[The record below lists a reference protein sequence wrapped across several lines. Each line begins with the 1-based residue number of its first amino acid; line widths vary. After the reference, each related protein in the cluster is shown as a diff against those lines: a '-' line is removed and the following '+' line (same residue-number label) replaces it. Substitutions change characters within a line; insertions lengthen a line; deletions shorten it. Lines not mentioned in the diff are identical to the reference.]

1 MSKKEDYLLEKLIE
15 IHFAD
20 PISSLKLN
28 NDYMIMG
35 TMMGRISVYDIKNK
49 KIIVLSALNSE
60 NISDISYN
68 DDEKSF
74 YVAIGDEEIKVYKT
88 DNLGSENFQS
98 INVYET
104 ESKHNQNCENS
115 YLLLSNESLFRIQ
128 LAQIDD
134 GTLAIIDTDQEYEL
148 KYFNPNDNNR
158 NYTGKLPMTN
168 YSVPF
173 DFDGENFLWVEFLN
187 SGIRKLS
194 KANIPLMM
202 TQKEVYK
209 KELDKNCGIMHIS
222 HAKLL
227 SGNRIFIIHS
237 LNICEIRIL
246 DKDFTLLE
254 RFTHQGEEVYAFDI
268 LYEDENDNNKKAFK
282 NSQIINI
289 YRGNLAEQTINE
301 DKNKEI
307 IKIEE
312 NKVKY
317 HNLGTFAENDNF
329 RVKNDNENIKQNE
342 SKNKSSDIRNILIIT
357 LDLNGNVNLYK
368 NKSEVT
374 LFNLYKIRDIS
385 QDLKD
390 KQFFSM
396 GYAYYI
402 KANLNY
408 FCISSDHGCFIIK
421 KNDIDNNNN
430 INN

>member
-20 PISSLKLN
+20 PISSLKLT

-35 TMMGRISVYDIKNK
+35 TMMGRISLYDIPNQ

-68 DDEKSF
+68 DDENSF
-74 YVAIGDEEIKVYKT
+74 YVAVGDEEIKVYKT

-98 INVYET
+98 INVYES
-104 ESKHNQNCENS
+104 ENKHNQNCENA

-134 GTLAIIDTDQEYEL
+134 GTLAIIDTDQDFEL
-148 KYFNPNDNNR
+148 KYFNPKDNNR

-173 DFDGENFLWVEFLN
+173 DFDGENFLWVEFLK
-187 SGIRKLS
+187 SGIRRLCN
-194 KANIPLMM
+194 ANIPLIT

-209 KELDKNCGIMHIS
+209 KELVKNCEIKHIS

-227 SGNRIFIIHS
+227 PGNKIFIVHS
-237 LNICEIRIL
+237 LNICEIRML
-246 DKDFTLLE
+246 DKDLSLLE
-254 RFTHQGEEVYAFDI
+254 RFTHNGEEVYAFDI
-268 LYEDENDNNKKAFK
+268 LYEDDNDNIKVVINKEE
-282 NSQIINI
+282 NI
-289 YRGNLAEQTINE
+289 KTYKGNCDEQTINNY
-301 DKNKEI
+301 KNNEI
-307 IKIEE
+307 IKVEE
-312 NKVKY
+312 NQVNNI
-317 HNLGTFAENDNF
+317 NLGTYYENDTF
-329 RVKNDNENIKQNE
+329 RVKSDNTSIKQN
-342 SKNKSSDIRNILIIT
+342 KPKGKSSGIKNILIVT

-374 LFNLYKIRDIS
+374 LFNLYNIRGIS

-402 KANLNY
+402 KSNLNF

-421 KNDIDNNNN
+421 KNDIDNK
-430 INN
+430 

>member
-1 MSKKEDYLLEKLIE
+1 MSKKEAYLLEKLIE

-20 PISSLKLN
+20 PISSLKLT

-35 TMMGRISVYDIKNK
+35 TMMGRISLYDIPNQ

-68 DDEKSF
+68 DDENSF
-74 YVAIGDEEIKVYKT
+74 YVAVGDEEIKVYKT

-98 INVYET
+98 INVYE
-104 ESKHNQNCENS
+104 SDNKHTQNCENA

-134 GTLAIIDTDQEYEL
+134 GTLAIIDSDQEYEL
-148 KYFNPNDNNR
+148 KYFNPKDNNR

-173 DFDGENFLWVEFLN
+173 DFDGENFLWVEFLK
-187 SGIRKLS
+187 SGVRKICR
-194 KANIPLMM
+194 ANIPLMM

-209 KELDKNCGIMHIS
+209 KELDKNCEIKHIS

-227 SGNRIFIIHS
+227 SDNKIFIVHS
-237 LNICEIRIL
+237 LNICEIRML

-254 RFTHQGEEVYAFDI
+254 RFTHKGEEVYAFDI
-268 LYEDENDNNKKAFK
+268 LYEDLNENNNIVNKNGGNIKAYK
-282 NSQIINI
+282 ANI
-289 YRGNLAEQTINE
+289 FNEQTINE
-301 DKNKEI
+301 YKNKEI

-312 NKVKY
+312 NLANNI
-317 HNLGTFAENDNF
+317 NLGTYVENDQL
-329 RVKNDNENIKQNE
+329 RIKSDTNIKQTTI
-342 SKNKSSDIRNILIIT
+342 KDKSFDNRNLLIVT
-357 LDLNGNVNLYK
+357 LDINGNINLYK

-374 LFNLYKIRDIS
+374 LFNLYNIKDIS
-385 QDLKD
+385 QDIKD

-402 KANLNY
+402 KSNLNY

-421 KNDIDNNNN
+421 KNDIDNKSNN
-430 INN
+430 I

>member
-1 MSKKEDYLLEKLIE
+1 MNKKEDYLLEKLIE

-20 PISSLKLN
+20 PISSLKLT

-35 TMMGRISVYDIKNK
+35 TMMGRTSVYDIQNQ

-68 DDEKSF
+68 DDESSF
-74 YVAIGDEEIKVYKT
+74 YVAVGDEEIKVYKT

-104 ESKHNQNCENS
+104 ENKHDQNCENA

-134 GTLAIIDTDQEYEL
+134 GTLTIIGTDQEYEL
-148 KYFNPNDNNR
+148 KYFNPRDNNR

-173 DFDGENFLWVEFLN
+173 DFDGENFLWVEFLK
-187 SGIRKLS
+187 SGIRNICR
-194 KANIPLMM
+194 ANIPLLV

-209 KELDKNCGIMHIS
+209 KELDKNCGIKHIS

-227 SGNRIFIIHS
+227 HDNKIFIVHS
-237 LNICEIRIL
+237 LNICEIRKL
-246 DKDFTLLE
+246 DKDFSLIE
-254 RFTHQGEEVYAFDI
+254 SFTHNGEEVYSFDI
-268 LYEDENDNNKKAFK
+268 FYEDENYNNTVIKFG
-282 NSQIINI
+282 NI
-289 YRGNLAEQTINE
+289 KTY
-301 DKNKEI
+301 KEI
-307 IKIEE
+307 KFSGQTLNENNEFIKIEE
-312 NKVKY
+312 NQSNNF
-317 HNLGTFAENDNF
+317 NL
-329 RVKNDNENIKQNE
+329 NENLKV
-342 SKNKSSDIRNILIIT
+342 KSSDDFNTNINKTKDKYTDKINLSIIT

-368 NKSEVT
+368 NKSEKT
-374 LFNLYKIRDIS
+374 LFNLYSIRDIS

-402 KANLNY
+402 KSNLNY

-421 KNDIDNNNN
+421 KNDIDNNTHNN
-430 INN
+430 

>member
-20 PISSLKLN
+20 PISSLKLT

-35 TMMGRISVYDIKNK
+35 TMMGRISVYDIQNK
-49 KIIVLSALNSE
+49 KIIVLSSLNSE

-74 YVAIGDEEIKVYKT
+74 YVAVGDEEIKVYKT

-104 ESKHNQNCENS
+104 ENKHNQNCENS

-134 GTLAIIDTDQEYEL
+134 GTTEIIDTDQEYEL
-148 KYFNPNDNNR
+148 KYFNPNDKNR
-158 NYTGKLPMTN
+158 NYTGKLPMTT

-173 DFDGENFLWVEFLN
+173 DFDGENFLWVEFLK
-187 SGIRKLS
+187 SGIRKLC

-209 KELDKNCGIMHIS
+209 KELDKKCGIMHIS

-227 SGNRIFIIHS
+227 SGNKIFIIHS
-237 LNICEIRIL
+237 LNICEIRLL
-246 DKDFTLLE
+246 DKDLTLLE

-268 LYEDENDNNKKAFK
+268 LYEDENDNNNNKAFK
-282 NSQIINI
+282 DVQKVNI
-289 YRGNLAEQTINE
+289 YGGNLEEQTINE
-301 DKNKEI
+301 HKNKEI

-312 NKVKY
+312 NQVNY
-317 HNLGTFAENDNF
+317 HRIGTLAEN
-329 RVKNDNENIKQNE
+329 VKSDNEIINDKKTKDNSI
-342 SKNKSSDIRNILIIT
+342 DIRNILIIT

-374 LFNLYKIRDIS
+374 LFNLYNIRDIS

-430 INN
+430 N

>member
-20 PISSLKLN
+20 PISSLKLT

-35 TMMGRISVYDIKNK
+35 TMMGRISLYDIPNQ

-68 DDEKSF
+68 DDENSF
-74 YVAIGDEEIKVYKT
+74 YVAVGDEEIKVYKT

-98 INVYET
+98 INVYES
-104 ESKHNQNCENS
+104 ENKHNQNCENA

-134 GTLAIIDTDQEYEL
+134 GTLAIIDTDQDFEL
-148 KYFNPNDNNR
+148 KYFNPKDNNR

-173 DFDGENFLWVEFLN
+173 DFDGENFLWVEFLK
-187 SGIRKLS
+187 SGIRRLC
-194 KANIPLMM
+194 KANIPLIT

-209 KELDKNCGIMHIS
+209 KELVKNCEIKHIS

-227 SGNRIFIIHS
+227 PGNKIFIVHS
-237 LNICEIRIL
+237 LNICEIRML
-246 DKDFTLLE
+246 DKDLTLLE
-254 RFTHQGEEVYAFDI
+254 RFTHNGEEVYAFDI
-268 LYEDENDNNKKAFK
+268 LYEDDNDNIKVVINKEE
-282 NSQIINI
+282 NI
-289 YRGNLAEQTINE
+289 KTYKGNCDDQTINNY
-301 DKNKEI
+301 KNNEI
-307 IKIEE
+307 IKVEE
-312 NKVKY
+312 NQVNNI
-317 HNLGTFAENDNF
+317 NLGTYYENDTF
-329 RVKNDNENIKQNE
+329 RVKSDNTSIKQN
-342 SKNKSSDIRNILIIT
+342 KPKGKSSGIRNILIVT

-374 LFNLYKIRDIS
+374 LFNLYNIRGIS

-402 KANLNY
+402 KSNLNF

-421 KNDIDNNNN
+421 KNDIDNNHNN
-430 INN
+430 N

>member
-20 PISSLKLN
+20 PISSLKLT

-35 TMMGRISVYDIKNK
+35 TMMGRISVYDIQNK

-74 YVAIGDEEIKVYKT
+74 YVAVGDEEIKVYKT

-98 INVYET
+98 INVYES
-104 ESKHNQNCENS
+104 ENKHNQNCENS

-148 KYFNPNDNNR
+148 KHFNPNDNNK

-268 LYEDENDNNKKAFK
+268 LYEDENDNDKKAFK

-317 HNLGTFAENDNF
+317 HNLGTFAENDNV
-329 RVKNDNENIKQNE
+329 RGKNDNENIKQNE

-374 LFNLYKIRDIS
+374 LFNLYNIRNIS

-402 KANLNY
+402 KTNLNY

-430 INN
+430 N